1 MNFRSSGQYRLQRK
15 GIERKLIPALIKQQA
30 QQSVEWK
37 SGSDSVFWA
46 RSTCWGQPSWRIR
59 RMEAGARGSGRSGR
73 RTDRTA
79 PSATLGCCSCAC
91 SLEDDK
97 TADQKMCQNKVTTI
111 NNSIYFLLRG
121 SSTRQQKDC
130 REISGWTGAYDLAA
144 NEPWW
149 DSDLVKPW

>member
-1 MNFRSSGQYRLQRK
+1 MNLRSSGRWTAYRLKRD

-30 QQSVEWK
+30 QQSVEWE
-37 SGSDSVFWA
+37 SSSDSVFWA
-46 RSTCWGQPSWRIR
+46 RSTCWGQPSWRFR

-79 PSATLGCCSCAC
+79 PSAMWGCCSYVC

-97 TADQKMCQNKVTTI
+97 TADQKMRQNKVTTI

-121 SSTRQQKDC
+121 VWRSRRLQGNQWMNWSLWL
-130 REISGWTGAYDLAA
+130 SG
-144 NEPWW
+144 
-149 DSDLVKPW
+149 